1 MIWFQTIEGFSSYL
15 GSLSGLLM
23 RPRNAMSAFAMLAIL
38 MASTMG
44 CIGLVPAR
52 EFMEDLRSEPERKD
66 IIDKINASHTFTT
79 DFSDIAGSTQYQES
93 QSFEVDANVVK
104 ISAYIEAAIPGD
116 LPDSLEQVIPRYVTA
131 TLTDADGNVVWSET
145 LRQTGR
151 NMVATFTEDLAS
163 GTWKLDIDARGY
175 GEEIANQVK
184 DSFDVLVTIE
194 SKCWQYPNEAGCSFD
209 N

>member
-1 MIWFQTIEGFSSYL
+1 
-15 GSLSGLLM
+15 
-23 RPRNAMSAFAMLAIL
+23 MSAFAMLAIL

-151 NMVATFTEDLAS
+151 NMVATFTDDLAS
-163 GTWKLDIDARGY
+163 GTWKLDILRALKSMRM
-175 GEEIANQVK
+175 
-184 DSFDVLVTIE
+184 S
-194 SKCWQYPNEAGCSFD
+194 
-209 N
+209 